1 MQKISRILTPTF
13 RRFVALMVLTAGLT
27 ACATPERPQF
37 PELRFTHLASI
48 TLGVAN
54 IQIVEAGGDTLTG
67 THVENRMP
75 RPPSEAMRNWA
86 QDRLKANGVSGTA
99 IFTIEEASVVG
110 ADLATTPGIKGAFT
124 NDQAERYQL
133 RIRATL
139 KLEGVPRVNQAFTDT
154 SVDRSQ
160 TVAEN
165 ATINDREQIWF
176 DMTESSMQEFNKTME
191 ASIRQHL
198 ADFVR

>member
-1 MQKISRILTPTF
+1 
-13 RRFVALMVLTAGLT
+13 
-27 ACATPERPQF
+27 
-37 PELRFTHLASI
+37 
-48 TLGVAN
+48 
-54 IQIVEAGGDTLTG
+54 
-67 THVENRMP
+67 MP

-139 KLEGVPRVNQAFTDT
+139 KLEGVPRVNQAFADT